1 MNNNERNHN
10 YGLHGAE
17 VLDTVIT
24 KPRVLSSTIHTPCLV
39 SLLYFPGNN
48 THTIKKVFACAQYS
62 FEAPL
67 LGQSIVTSFFLF
79 KYTSLLKIRE
89 FYASYYNSNT
99 LINIRQTVSGTRGE
113 VVGGAGG
120 GAPRAAS
127 TGATPR
133 LPGGRVLGPLG
144 GQYLKA

>member
-1 MNNNERNHN
+1 MCTIQFSSP
-10 YGLHGAE
+10 
-17 VLDTVIT
+17 VLGTEHSD
-24 KPRVLSSTIHTPCLV
+24 K
-39 SLLYFPGNN
+39 
-48 THTIKKVFACAQYS
+48 
-62 FEAPL
+62 
-67 LGQSIVTSFFLF
+67 FFLF

>member
-1 MNNNERNHN
+1 MLHDNRGLMMSV
-10 YGLHGAE
+10 YGRVMASIITWT
-17 VLDTVIT
+17 TV
-24 KPRVLSSTIHTPCLV
+24 
-39 SLLYFPGNN
+39 
-48 THTIKKVFACAQYS
+48 
-62 FEAPL
+62 
-67 LGQSIVTSFFLF
+67 LF

-144 GQYLKA
+144 GQYLEA